1 MIDRY
6 TRPEMARLWTEQAK
20 FGLWLEIELLTVGAW
35 AELGKISK
43 ESARKLRQKARFDV
57 ARIHEIEKTVRH
69 DVIAFITS
77 VGENVGEESCH
88 LHRGL
93 TSSDVVDTA
102 FAVQLC
108 RASDLLLADL
118 ERLLEVL
125 KARALEFRHTPAIGR
140 THGIHAEPITFGL
153 KLALWYDEARRQQE
167 RLVRAKNGIA
177 VGKLSGPVGIYG
189 NIDPFVEDYVC
200 EKLGL
205 KPSPIS
211 SQVISRDRHAEFF
224 QTLALVGSTLE
235 KIALEVRHLQRT
247 EVFEAEESFGKGQKG
262 SSAMPHKRNPILAEN
277 LCGLARL
284 LRGYAQAALENVPL
298 WHERDISHSSVE
310 RVIGPDATI
319 VLDFMLTRLADL
331 LQNWKIYPEQMK
343 KNLEHWGGL
352 VFSESVLTLLTS
364 KGMDRNEAYGIVQR
378 QAMATVSD
386 GADFKKG
393 LLKDPKM
400 AKIVTAK
407 ELEECFSLEHHLRYV
422 DTIFERVFGK
432 KST

>member
-6 TRPEMARLWTEQAK
+6 TLPEMAKLWTEQAK
-20 FGLWLEIELLTVGAW
+20 FGLWLEIELLTAEAW
-35 AELGKISK
+35 AEVGKISK
-43 ESARKLRQKARFDV
+43 ESAQRLRQKARFDV

-77 VGENVGEESCH
+77 VGENVGEESCY

-118 ERLLEVL
+118 DRLLEVL
-125 KARALEFRHTPAIGR
+125 KERALEFRHTPAIGR

-153 KLALWYDEARRQQE
+153 KLTLWYDEVRRQRE
-167 RLVRAKNGIA
+167 RLMRAKDGIA

-189 NIDPFVEDYVC
+189 NIDPRIENAVC
-200 EKLGL
+200 QRLGL

-224 QTLALVGSTLE
+224 QTLALVGSTIE

-247 EVFEAEESFGKGQKG
+247 EVFEAEESFGKGQRG
-262 SSAMPHKRNPILAEN
+262 SSAMPHKRNPVLAEN

-284 LRGYAQAALENVPL
+284 LRGYAQAALESVPL

-319 VLDFMLTRLADL
+319 LLDFMLTRLGDL
-331 LQNWKIYPEQMK
+331 LQNWKVYPEQMK
-343 KNLEHWGGL
+343 KNLERWGGL

-364 KGMDRNEAYGIVQR
+364 KGMDRNEAYEIVQR
-378 QAMATVSD
+378 QAMATVND
-386 GADFKKG
+386 GIDFKNG
-393 LLKDPKM
+393 LLKDQKLT
-400 AKIVTAK
+400 KRVTAK
-407 ELEECFSLEHHLRYV
+407 ELEGCFSLEHHLRYV

-432 KST
+432 KC

>member
-6 TRPEMARLWTEQAK
+6 IRPEMERLWTEQAK
-20 FGLWLEIELLTVGAW
+20 FGLWLEIELLTAGAW

-43 ESARKLRQKARFDV
+43 ESAQRLRQKARFDV

-77 VGENVGEESCH
+77 VGESVGEESSN

-118 ERLLEVL
+118 DRLLEVL

-153 KLALWYDEARRQQE
+153 KLALWYDEVQRQRE

-189 NIDPFVEDYVC
+189 NIDPFVESYVC

-378 QAMATVSD
+378 QAMATVND

-393 LLKDPKM
+393 LLKDQKM
-400 AKIVTAK
+400 AKVVTAK

-422 DTIFERVFGK
+422 GTIFERVFGK
-432 KST
+432 K

>member
-6 TRPEMARLWTEQAK
+6 TRPSMAKLWTEQAK
-20 FGLWLEIELLTVGAW
+20 FGLWLEIELLAVEAW
-35 AELGKISK
+35 AELGKIPR
-43 ESARKLRQKARFDV
+43 ESAKKLRQKARFDV
-57 ARIHEIEKTVRH
+57 ARIHDIEKTVRH
-69 DVIAFITS
+69 DVIAFVTS
-77 VGENVGEESCH
+77 VSENVGEESCY

-108 RASDLLLADL
+108 RAADLLLEDI
-118 ERLLEVL
+118 EHLLEIL
-125 KARALEFRHTPAIGR
+125 KQRALEFRHTPTMGR
-140 THGIHAEPITFGL
+140 THGIHAEPITLGL
-153 KLALWYDEARRQQE
+153 KLALWYDEMQRHRDRLIHAR
-167 RLVRAKNGIA
+167 GMIS

-189 NIDPFVEDYVC
+189 NIDPFVERYVC

-224 QTLALVGSTLE
+224 QTLALIGSTIE
-235 KIALEVRHLQRT
+235 KVALEVRHLQRT

-262 SSAMPHKRNPILAEN
+262 SSAMPHKRNPVLAEN

-284 LRGYAQAALENVPL
+284 LRAHAQAALENIPL

-310 RVIGPDATI
+310 RVIGPDASLL
-319 VLDFMLTRLADL
+319 LDFMLARLTDL
-331 LQNWKIYPEQMK
+331 LKNWQVYPEQMR

-364 KGMDRNEAYGIVQR
+364 KGIDRNEAYGRVQKH
-378 QAMATVSD
+378 AMATVND
-386 GADFKKG
+386 GENFKER
-393 LLKDPKM
+393 LLKDREIR
-400 AKIVTAK
+400 KIVSEG
-407 ELEECFSLEHHLRYV
+407 ELEECFSLKHHLRYV
-422 DTIFERVFGK
+422 DTIFENVFGK
-432 KST
+432 R